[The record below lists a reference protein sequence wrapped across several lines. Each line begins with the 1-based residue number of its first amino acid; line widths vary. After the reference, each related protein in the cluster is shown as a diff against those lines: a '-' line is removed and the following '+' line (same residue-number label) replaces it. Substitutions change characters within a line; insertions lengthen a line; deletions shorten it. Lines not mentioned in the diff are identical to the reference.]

1 MDRLSGLDASFLYLE
16 TPEQL
21 LHVCGVI
28 VLDPSTMPDGY
39 SFAGLKELIDSRVG
53 DVAEFTRKL
62 RKVPLKLDHPIW
74 VKDQHFDID
83 RHVHR
88 LALPQPGGYAEL
100 VELCGHLAGQPLDRS
115 RPLWEMW
122 VIEGYDDGRIAV
134 FSKMHHATVDGV
146 SGSNLISHLCSLE
159 ADQPPLALGGKGSFG
174 RDPRE
179 LELLGR
185 AVVNVLAKPVTA
197 ARLLTPLVELLTKTV
212 GRAREGTAMAAPFS
226 APRTSFNGTITGH
239 RAIGLADMDLEDIKA
254 IKKATATTVNDVVLT
269 VSGGALRSYLE
280 ARGELPSSSL
290 LATVPVSVREESKRS
305 QGANKVS
312 ALFAKLGTDI
322 EDPLERLEELSA
334 ANRNAKDH
342 HSAISADSLQ
352 DWAEFAAPRTF
363 GLAVRAYAGLRLA
376 EKHPVVHNLVI
387 SNVPGPPVPLYFGGA
402 RIDALYPL
410 GPVFHG
416 SGVNITVM
424 SNNGEVHVGII
435 ACKESMPD
443 VDDLAKRFPEEL
455 AKLKAAVSTG
465 NNVTSIKTAPSR
477 QAADAKAAGADAPG
491 KKTAARKSAVKRS
504 TATKAPAKKATAK
517 KATAKKATAKKAADG
532 RRPPRRPRPRR
543 RPLGRPRPPR
553 VSRGGPARS
562 RPPRPAPVRTS
573 RTGARRPRARPR
585 CRGWWRRGSGAPAR
599 AAAARGSPCPRR

>member
-21 LHVCGVI
+21 LHVCGLI

-39 SFAGLKELIDSRVG
+39 SFGAMRDEIDRRVH
-53 DVAEFTRKL
+53 DVAAFTRKL

-88 LALPQPGGYAEL
+88 LALPQPGGYDEL
-100 VELCGHLAGQPLDRS
+100 VELAGHLAGQPLDRS

-122 VIEGYDDGRIAV
+122 VIEGYDDDLVAV

-159 ADQPPLALGGKGSFG
+159 ADAPPLSVGGNGRFG

-185 AVVNVLAKPVTA
+185 GLVTNLKKPIEAAK
-197 ARLLTPLVELLTKTV
+197 LLTPSVDLLTKTL
-212 GRAREGTAMAAPFS
+212 GRVRSGTAMAAPFS

-239 RAIGLADMDLEDIKA
+239 RTIGFADMSLDDIKA
-254 IKKATATTVNDVVLT
+254 VKAASGTTVNDVVLA

-280 ARGELPSSSL
+280 SRGELPSSSL
-290 LATVPVSVREESKRS
+290 LATVPVSVRSESKRPT
-305 QGANKVS
+305 GANKVS
-312 ALFAKLGTDI
+312 ALFAKLGTDV

-334 ANRNAKDH
+334 ANKNAKEH

-376 EKHPVVHNLVI
+376 ERHPVVHNLVI
-387 SNVPGPPVPLYFGGA
+387 SNVPGPPVPLYFMGA

-416 SGVNITVM
+416 AGVNVTVM

-435 ACKESMPD
+435 ACRESMPD
-443 VDDLAKRFPEEL
+443 VDDLVQRFPEEL
-455 AKLKAAVSTG
+455 AKLRAAVDA
-465 NNVTSIKTAPSR
+465 TS
-477 QAADAKAAGADAPG
+477 
-491 KKTAARKSAVKRS
+491 
-504 TATKAPAKKATAK
+504 KATPIRK
-517 KATAKKATAKKAADG
+517 K
-532 RRPPRRPRPRR
+532 
-543 RPLGRPRPPR
+543 
-553 VSRGGPARS
+553 
-562 RPPRPAPVRTS
+562 RTS
-573 RTGARRPRARPR
+573 VTKK
-585 CRGWWRRGSGAPAR
+585 
-599 AAAARGSPCPRR
+599 